1 MKRRHEDQMTIED
14 LSEPTRAA
22 IGNAFQR
29 KIADAAWCL
38 KISGDY
44 EHKISALLTD
54 LASTKIGATEMLAA
68 LIGAKAAIE
77 LTDLCAD
84 LDAVQRGIVWE
95 RDEHRLA

>member
-1 MKRRHEDQMTIED
+1 
-14 LSEPTRAA
+14 
-22 IGNAFQR
+22 
-29 KIADAAWCL
+29 
-38 KISGDY
+38 
-44 EHKISALLTD
+44 
-54 LASTKIGATEMLAA
+54 MLAA